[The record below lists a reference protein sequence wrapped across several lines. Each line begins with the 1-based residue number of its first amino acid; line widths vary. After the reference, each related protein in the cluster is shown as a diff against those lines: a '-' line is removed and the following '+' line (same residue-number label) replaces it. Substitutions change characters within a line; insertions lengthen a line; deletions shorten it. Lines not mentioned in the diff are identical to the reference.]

1 MVQPPNV
8 SLETSVS
15 RSAAFKYCFVLF
27 LAYRC
32 IGAIPFLTLTSLLSF
47 VIPHLFRTN
56 DDPVERRKLMN
67 NWKDREVKVFSGDD
81 EIDVREE
88 YVVNKRAMCLM
99 STTMRPLRRP
109 IKAVLCFCHGYA
121 DNPYNLTRWAY
132 RLLVYAGYAMVILE
146 YEGHGRSD
154 GLLGFIPSWDLLV
167 DDAVTHFR
175 NVLKKERDFRQK
187 KCFLVGE
194 SMGGAVCFSSY
205 LKCPNFWDG
214 IIFVAPMC
222 KISEEVKPPQW
233 VIDLLLKIIGPSGSI
248 NFFGKLPL
256 SPSSDYDE
264 LIFKDKL
271 VLQAFREVPTAYN
284 RKPRLATA
292 RELLV
297 SDTLTSCRLYDPP
310 SWKNHWLYFIPYSTI
325 LFFFRMPQI

>member
-194 SMGGAVCFSSY
+194 VTALLSFDLFRRPEIVIELSFFIFAVYNSSVHGRGC
-205 LKCPNFWDG
+205 LF
-214 IIFVAPMC
+214 
-222 KISEEVKPPQW
+222 
-233 VIDLLLKIIGPSGSI
+233 
-248 NFFGKLPL
+248 
-256 SPSSDYDE
+256 
-264 LIFKDKL
+264 L
-271 VLQAFREVPTAYN
+271 VLFKMSKFLGWHNFCCPHVQN
-284 RKPRLATA
+284 K
-292 RELLV
+292 
-297 SDTLTSCRLYDPP
+297 
-310 SWKNHWLYFIPYSTI
+310 
-325 LFFFRMPQI
+325 

>member
-1 MVQPPNV
+1 
-8 SLETSVS
+8 
-15 RSAAFKYCFVLF
+15 
-27 LAYRC
+27 
-32 IGAIPFLTLTSLLSF
+32 
-47 VIPHLFRTN
+47 
-56 DDPVERRKLMN
+56 
-67 NWKDREVKVFSGDD
+67 
-81 EIDVREE
+81 
-88 YVVNKRAMCLM
+88 
-99 STTMRPLRRP
+99 
-109 IKAVLCFCHGYA
+109 
-121 DNPYNLTRWAY
+121 
-132 RLLVYAGYAMVILE
+132 
-146 YEGHGRSD
+146 
-154 GLLGFIPSWDLLV
+154 
-167 DDAVTHFR
+167 
-175 NVLKKERDFRQK
+175 
-187 KCFLVGE
+187 
-194 SMGGAVCFSSY
+194 MGGAVCFSSY